1 MDGYQSTSP
10 TEICDQANG
19 SALDATFPPEAGS
32 LPPQPGSELRRVIEN
47 RNVRLGPAYGNSV
60 PDILHAMREH
70 LKMEVAFVSEF
81 TRGRRVF
88 RYVDSSWA
96 KNPVRVGE
104 GDPLEDSYCAR
115 VVDGRMPELMSDAKM
130 NACAAEMPVTFAI
143 PVGAHMSVPIRL
155 SDGSVYGTFCCFSRS
170 ADSSLN
176 LRDLNLM
183 RVFAELAGKM
193 IERERL
199 IDRNHHDIHDRTM
212 QVLRGDTMNIV
223 YQPIY
228 DLERAAIA
236 GFESLARFVSTPART
251 PDRWFNDAH
260 AVGLG
265 VELEMMAIEHALQLL
280 PHLGE
285 GFDLGINA
293 SPDTIVDPRFHQLL
307 SGLEHVDRLVLEITE
322 HAAVDRYEE
331 IAACLRP
338 DRGRGLKIAVDD
350 AGAGYASFRHIL
362 NLEPDRIK
370 LDMSLT
376 RDIDIDPAR
385 RALAAALI
393 HFAADTGST
402 LVAEGVETAAEAATL
417 IELGVA
423 KAQGYFLG
431 RPMALEALQRHGRL
445 PTGAANS

>member
-1 MDGYQSTSP
+1 MIEVAPANIG
-10 TEICDQANG
+10 QAH
-19 SALDATFPPEAGS
+19 
-32 LPPQPGSELRRVIEN
+32 
-47 RNVRLGPAYGNSV
+47 GNSV
-60 PDILHAMREH
+60 PDILHAVREH

-81 TRGRRVF
+81 TQGQRVF
-88 RYVDSSWA
+88 RYVDSSWG
-96 KNPVRVGE
+96 KSPVQVGA
-104 GDPLEDSYCAR
+104 GGPLEESYCQR
-115 VVDGRMPELMSDAKM
+115 VVDGRLPELIHDAQA
-130 NACAAEMPVTFAI
+130 NSIAAELEATFAV

-155 SDGSVYGTFCCFSRS
+155 SDGSIYGTFCCFSRS
-170 ADSSLN
+170 ADTSLN

-183 RVFAELAGKM
+183 RVFADLAGKM
-193 IERERL
+193 IDRERVA
-199 IDRNHHDIHDRTM
+199 HHNLHEIHQRIR
-212 QVLRGDTMNIV
+212 QVLHGDSMHMV

-236 GFESLARFVSTPART
+236 GFESLSRFSATPTRS

-265 VELEMMAIEHALQLL
+265 VELELKAIESALQVMPRLNGGL
-280 PHLGE
+280 
-285 GFDLGINA
+285 DLAVNA
-293 SPDTIVDPRFHQLL
+293 SPETILDPRLEKLL
-307 SGLEHVDRLVLEITE
+307 ANMDRVSHVVLEITE
-322 HAAVDRYEE
+322 HAAVERYEE
-331 IAACLRP
+331 IASRLKPYR
-338 DRGRGLKIAVDD
+338 DKGLQIAVDD

-393 HFAADTGST
+393 HFSADTGSI

-417 IELGVA
+417 IELGVE

-431 RPMALEALQRHGRL
+431 RPMTLQSLQRSGCLNTVELETPKASPAR
-445 PTGAANS
+445 AFN

>member
-1 MDGYQSTSP
+1 MY
-10 TEICDQANG
+10 G
-19 SALDATFPPEAGS
+19 SGSGPDALSAGFHS
-32 LPPQPGSELRRVIEN
+32 MPPQPGSELRRVIEN
-47 RNVRLGPAYGNSV
+47 RTERFGPSYGNSV

-88 RYVDSSWA
+88 RYVDTSWA

-104 GDPLEDSYCAR
+104 GDPLEESYCAR
-115 VVDGRMPELMSDAKM
+115 IVDGRMPELMNDAKM
-130 NACAAEMPVTFAI
+130 NACAAELPVTFAI

-170 ADSSLN
+170 ADNSLN

-193 IERERL
+193 IERERA
-199 IDRNHHDIHDRTM
+199 INRDHHDIHARIM
-212 QVLRGDTMNIV
+212 QVLRGDGMNIV

-228 DLERAAIA
+228 DLEKAAIA
-236 GFESLARFVSTPART
+236 GFESLARFAPTPGRT
-251 PDRWFNDAH
+251 PDRWFTDAH

-265 VELEMMAIEHALQLL
+265 VELELMAIEQAMQML
-280 PHLGE
+280 PHLGD
-285 GFDLGINA
+285 GLDLGINA
-293 SPDTIVDPRFHQLL
+293 SPDTIVDARLEQLL
-307 SGLEHVDRLVLEITE
+307 SGLDSVNQVVLEITE
-322 HAAVDRYEE
+322 HAAVERYEE
-331 IAACLRP
+331 IASCLRP
-338 DRGRGLKIAVDD
+338 YRSRGLKIAVDD

-402 LVAEGVETAAEAATL
+402 LVAEGVETAAEVATL

-431 RPMALEALQRHGRL
+431 RPMSLEAMQHQGRL
-445 PTGAANS
+445 RPAANN